1 MNGIGVEPSVH
12 DDDVERL
19 TELFTVATESRRP
32 VEELL
37 RVFLSAALAV
47 VGADVALVADP
58 IGTLVAYAAAGVD
71 EKTVRALAAET
82 MRARVPESFSNE
94 KYVARLPG
102 ESGHV
107 FALRW
112 PEHATIP
119 HRSARALA
127 GAVARLLAR
136 GPEAQHVEVRE
147 TANDP
152 LTDLP
157 GRSATIRFI
166 DDALAAARR
175 TGSSVGILFIDL
187 DGFKAVNDTF
197 GHAVGDQTL
206 IEAARRMKE
215 STRRG
220 DFVGRI
226 GGDEFVAVLGVAGD
240 ELEMVEAA
248 ERFLERIRVEVQDGA
263 YVRVVQASIGVAV
276 SPTDGNTP
284 EELLQHADEALYA
297 AKESGGQRVRWY
309 RDAVSQDVR
318 ARREFRAGLRDAD
331 FERDF
336 MFCFQPIVS
345 TATMRVVGAETLV
358 RWRHP
363 TRGWLTPRTFLETR
377 GGVLGSSALDLKV
390 IHAVAET
397 LRHTTVNGHA
407 GDSIDVRIHVNVSN
421 ASDSVWQELESAL
434 ADIDD
439 VAARVAIEIRDVATL
454 AESNA
459 AAFLRRLRRLG
470 IPIGLDGFGASAT
483 SLQNLAAVPLDFLKI
498 DPKVTR
504 PAAHDP
510 QARRVAR
517 AAIGVA
523 QSLQIPAIADGV
535 EDREQAQWAVSNG
548 VEQLQ
553 GYLIAQPMTAPDF
566 ADWLRH
572 TKAGIR
578 NVWQ

>member
-1 MNGIGVEPSVH
+1 VNGIGLEPSVR

-19 TELFTVATESRRP
+19 TELFNAAIDSRRP

-58 IGTLVAYAAAGVD
+58 IGTLIAFAANGVD

-102 ESGHV
+102 EGGHV

-119 HRSARALA
+119 HRSARALG

-136 GPEAQHVEVRE
+136 STDEHVEVRE

-206 IEAARRMKE
+206 VEAARRMKE

-263 YVRVVQASIGVAV
+263 YVRLVQASIGVAV

-297 AKESGGQRVRWY
+297 AKESGGSRVRWY

-318 ARREFRAGLRDAD
+318 ARREFRAGIRDAD

-363 TRGWLTPRTFLETR
+363 TRGWLTPRTFLETKA
-377 GGVLGSSALDLKV
+377 GVFGSSALDLKV

-397 LRHTTVNGHA
+397 LRHTNGDGRH
-407 GDSIDVRIHVNVSN
+407 GDAIDVRVHVNVSN
-421 ASDSVWQELESAL
+421 ASDSVWQELEAAL

-454 AESNA
+454 AESSA

-572 TKAGIR
+572 TKSGVR

>member
-1 MNGIGVEPSVH
+1 VNGIGVEPSVH

-19 TELFTVATESRRP
+19 TELFNVAIESRRP
-32 VEELL
+32 VDELL

-47 VGADVALVADP
+47 VRADVALVADP

-102 ESGHV
+102 EAGHV

-127 GAVARLLAR
+127 GAVARLLGR
-136 GPEAQHVEVRE
+136 VPEAQHAEVRE

-206 IEAARRMKE
+206 VEAAQRMK
-215 STRRG
+215 SSMRRG

-276 SPTDGNTP
+276 SPTDGTTP

-297 AKESGGQRVRWY
+297 AKESGGSRVRWY
-309 RDAVSQDVR
+309 RDAISQDVR

-331 FERDF
+331 FDRDF

-363 TRGWLTPRTFLETR
+363 TRGWLTPRTFLESR

-397 LRHTTVNGHA
+397 LRHAHNGH
-407 GDSIDVRIHVNVSN
+407 GDAIDVRVHVNVSN
-421 ASDSVWQELESAL
+421 ASDTVWQELESAL

-439 VAARVAIEIRDVATL
+439 VAARIAIEIRDVATL

-523 QSLQIPAIADGV
+523 QSLQIQAIADGV

-566 ADWLRH
+566 ADWLRA
-572 TKAGIR
+572 TKSGVR